1 MHSRS
6 SEGRRCRRTAFVA
19 ALALAAT
26 VAVPVGASAYDWQ
39 SGDVFVG
46 LSSGQYNVYDNGG
59 TLHETI
65 NQASTGPNH
74 YAVDCAFDRA
84 GVLHTTAYTVPAI
97 DRFLGPAP
105 HNPMPQLTGL
115 SAQPESI
122 SFARDGSFYVGH
134 IGAPSLLHFTGGGA
148 LLASFNPAAPASLID
163 LAADQRTIFY
173 TDRSLTAPPVI
184 HRFDVATNANLPDF
198 ANLGG
203 TARSVADLKLLPPG
217 DGSAGLI
224 VAQGSEIKRLDGN
237 GNVVQR
243 YDVPGEDSWFG
254 IALDPDGKSFWA
266 QTNAPGNVYRFDI
279 ASGAVDRGP
288 LPAAAAAYG
297 ICVKGTRLAALDN
310 AAPSISVTTPAEGAR
325 FVQGQAVAASYAC
338 ADDRFGT
345 GIASCGGPV
354 PSGAALDTGSVGT
367 KSFKVDAADVAG
379 NTAGFSRTYTV
390 VAPTPGTTPGRVLV
404 SVSFRYAASDK
415 ATRLTS
421 FTVKNIPSGARLQ
434 VSCAPKQKGAKCPVK
449 KVTKKHARGTV
460 KLKRFIGPKF
470 RRGTVI
476 TVQVTKPGMVGAV
489 KLVTIRKRNG
499 PSTSTSCLPPSA
511 RKPVKCS

>member
-1 MHSRS
+1 MHARS
-6 SEGRRCRRTAFVA
+6 NEGRRCRRTAFA
-19 ALALAAT
+19 AILALAAT
-26 VAVPVGASAYDWQ
+26 LAVPVGASAYDWQ

-65 NQASTGPNH
+65 NQASTGVNH

-84 GVLHTTAYTVPAI
+84 GVLLTTAYTVPAI

-105 HNPMPQLTGL
+105 HNPIPQITGL

-134 IGAPSLLHFTGGGA
+134 IGAPSLLHFTGGGT
-148 LLASFNPAAPASLID
+148 LLKSFNPASPASLID
-163 LAADQRTIFY
+163 LSADQRTIFY
-173 TDRSLTAPPVI
+173 TDRSLTAPPII
-184 HRFDVATNANLPDF
+184 HRFDVAADANFPDF

-203 TARSVADLKLLPPG
+203 APRSVADLKLLPPG
-217 DGSAGLI
+217 DGSGGLI
-224 VAQGSEIKRLDGN
+224 VAQGSVIKRLN
-237 GNVVQR
+237 GSGQVVQQ
-243 YDVPGEDSWFG
+243 YDVPNEESWFG

-266 QTNAPGNVYRFDI
+266 QTNNPGNVYRFNI

-288 LPAAAAAYG
+288 LPAASNAYG

-310 AAPSISVTTPAEGAR
+310 AAPSISVTTPADEATY
-325 FVQGQAVAASYAC
+325 VQGQSVVASYAC

-345 GIASCGGPV
+345 GIASCVGSA
-354 PSGAALDTGSVGT
+354 PSGAALDTGSVGNKT
-367 KSFKVDAADVAG
+367 FKVDAADVAG
-379 NTAGFSRTYTV
+379 NTASVTRSYTV
-390 VAPTPGTTPGRVLV
+390 VAPTPATVPGRVLV

-415 ATRLTS
+415 ATRLTT
-421 FTVKNIPSGARLQ
+421 FVVKNIPSGATLQ
-434 VSCAPKQKGAKCPVK
+434 VSCAPKKKGARCPVK
-449 KVTKKHARGTV
+449 RLTKTNAKGTV
-460 KLKRFIGPKF
+460 KLKSFIGPKF

-489 KLVTIRKRNG
+489 KLVTIRKHNG
-499 PSTSTSCLPPSA
+499 PASATKCLPIGA
-511 RKPVKCS
+511 KKPVACS

>member
-1 MHSRS
+1 M
-6 SEGRRCRRTAFVA
+6 
-19 ALALAAT
+19 
-26 VAVPVGASAYDWQ
+26 
-39 SGDVFVG
+39 
-46 LSSGQYNVYDNGG
+46 
-59 TLHETI
+59 
-65 NQASTGPNH
+65 
-74 YAVDCAFDRA
+74 
-84 GVLHTTAYTVPAI
+84 
-97 DRFLGPAP
+97 
-105 HNPMPQLTGL
+105 
-115 SAQPESI
+115 
-122 SFARDGSFYVGH
+122 
-134 IGAPSLLHFTGGGA
+134 
-148 LLASFNPAAPASLID
+148 
-163 LAADQRTIFY
+163 
-173 TDRSLTAPPVI
+173 
-184 HRFDVATNANLPDF
+184 
-198 ANLGG
+198 
-203 TARSVADLKLLPPG
+203 ADLKLLPPG

-434 VSCAPKQKGAKCPVK
+434 VSCAPKQKGAKCPGQEG
-449 KVTKKHARGTV
+449 HQEAREGHGQAQALHRAEV
-460 KLKRFIGPKF
+460 QARYRDHGAGDQAGHG
-470 RRGTVI
+470 RRG
-476 TVQVTKPGMVGAV
+476 QARDDPQAQRAV
-489 KLVTIRKRNG
+489 DEHE
-499 PSTSTSCLPPSA
+499 LPAAERQEA
-511 RKPVKCS
+511 REVLLN